1 METILKAPNG
11 WLCLWVGLLLLFSM
25 PGFAQMPDVAPTNYS
40 SEPVELSSS
49 VFFYRDDYHQI
60 SIDKIISASEL
71 KWRQPR
77 AAATNFG
84 FSEATYW
91 FKTSFQNSS
100 NNVVDGLFEIGSPL
114 LDDVSVYPVIDG
126 VLMED
131 LVVHLGDHQPF
142 HDRVIL
148 HRNFLLPLSLGPE
161 QECTLYISVKTGSAI
176 QLPVRFWNEQAF
188 RSRDVT
194 WLLGQGVFYGV
205 MIIMAMYNLL
215 IYISIRDRNYL
226 YYVAYVMCFSLS
238 IASIQGLGYQY
249 IWPHNIALQEKGV
262 AVWVAFALIFAG
274 VFTSGF
280 LEIKQSHPWLH
291 RAIGIVISLVALN
304 LLVLPFVSYFTGIK
318 ILLGLTGV
326 GAALFF
332 LAGVWVWN
340 RGIIHAQ
347 FYLVAW
353 FSMFAGVLAM
363 IASKMGWVP
372 KTAFTEYFG
381 QLGMLLD
388 VILLSFGLADRV
400 NRERAL
406 KYAAQSIALQ
416 HEKTCRVAEDEILQ
430 AHKAAEQQLSEKVVQ
445 RSEELNRAMAELSMA
460 NIKLKELSNIDGL
473 TGVRSRR
480 YFDGMIE
487 RELTEAQNTGK
498 PLAIIMSDIDCFKQ
512 LNDEHGHLLGDEC
525 LRRVAAIIQSV
536 VTWPADA
543 VCRFGGEEF
552 AIVLPNTS
560 LISAQ
565 AIAEKLRK
573 KLEREIL
580 DIDGREVNVTLSLG
594 VSGVKSATHKH
605 SSERL
610 ISDADHALYEAKN
623 SGRNRVC
630 VASVAG

>member
-1 METILKAPNG
+1 MAFIRLARA
-11 WLCLWVGLLLLFSM
+11 GLLLLTIGFLFAFSM
-25 PGFAQMPDVAPTNYS
+25 PNFAAIPDVAQVNFS
-40 SEPVELSSS
+40 SESTDLLSG
-49 VFFYRDDYHQI
+49 VYFYPDIHHHITIHQI
-60 SIDKIISASEL
+60 LESGDI
-71 KWRQPR
+71 KWRR
-77 AAATNFG
+77 AKAVGPNFG

-91 FKTSFQNSS
+91 FKVSFQNSS
-100 NNVVDGLFEIGSPL
+100 EQVVEGLFEMDSPL
-114 LDDVSVYPVIDG
+114 LDEVSVYPVFDG
-126 VLMED
+126 QLRDD
-131 LVVHLGDHQPF
+131 LIVQLGDHLPF
-142 HDRVIL
+142 SNRAIL
-148 HRNFLLPLSLGPE
+148 HRNFLLPLSVGPG

-188 RSRDVT
+188 HSQDIT

-205 MIIMAMYNLL
+205 MLVMAMYNLL
-215 IYISIRDRNYL
+215 IYISVRDSNYL
-226 YYVAYVMCFSLS
+226 YYVAYVISFSLS

-249 IWPHNIALQEKGV
+249 LWPHNIAFQDKCV
-262 AVWVAFALIFAG
+262 AVWVSCALIFAG

-280 LEIKQSHPWLH
+280 LEIKHSHPWLH
-291 RAIGIVISLVALN
+291 RAIVATICVAVLN
-304 LLVLPFVSYFTGIK
+304 LLVLPFVPYFTVIK
-318 ILLGLTGV
+318 LLLGLTGF
-326 GAALFF
+326 GAALFI

-340 RGIIHAQ
+340 RGIINAH

-353 FSMFAGVLAM
+353 LAMFAGVLAL

-372 KTAFTEYFG
+372 RTALTEYFG

-400 NRERAL
+400 NRERSL
-406 KYAAQSIALQ
+406 KYKAQSTALE
-416 HEKTCRVAEDEILQ
+416 HEQACRVAEEEILQ
-430 AHKAAEQQLSEKVVQ
+430 AHKAAELQLSEKVVQ
-445 RSEELNRAMAELSMA
+445 RSEELHRAMAELSMA

-480 YFDGMIE
+480 YFDAMIE

-512 LNDEHGHLLGDEC
+512 LNDTYGHLLGDEC

-543 VCRFGGEEF
+543 VSRFGGEEF

-580 DIDGREVNVTLSLG
+580 EIEGRELKVTLSLG
-594 VSGVKSATHKH
+594 VSGVKSATHKD
-605 SSERL
+605 SSKRL
-610 ISDADHALYEAKN
+610 ISEADQALYSAKN

-630 VASVAG
+630 VAS